1 MLSTRKRIRGD
12 ILRFSKVCN
21 RLVDRESDVGM
32 WFCNWFWSYVRFTSG
47 EQWCIGV
54 QGMADLTIWKTIYDY
69 LDRRMLKDL
78 LASKMQH

>member
-1 MLSTRKRIRGD
+1 MCALPVVNNG
-12 ILRFSKVCN
+12 
-21 RLVDRESDVGM
+21 
-32 WFCNWFWSYVRFTSG
+32 
-47 EQWCIGV
+47 CIGV